1 MQELNKREAIAAQLS
16 YSHDG
21 RWVPL
26 PEWAQYLFTLGTIVS
41 TTQGAAATKTVLAVA
56 LPTRAYAALLLATG
70 VVLGRSID
78 PAGQGLG
85 AEHFEMLC
93 DLPIGTAL
101 IYSLDDQLAPAV
113 FEGRKRFD
121 VDVEDKVRIGVRI
134 QKRAAGAGT
143 LYLDEHQARAVQV
156 RPGVDGEEA
165 FRKRLPRLTGTAE
178 ARSRNQFLENLIS
191 HGGLTDFLT
200 QPRLDTRLI
209 GIANTLHKEVGLQ
222 LMSTGHAGRGE
233 GTLQDLIRCRR
244 FLSDGHAYRT
254 DLTPSSASQLSQ
266 QFPYATV
273 FDGALAYLRCR
284 DECRG
289 THQIIALDRSA
300 AHFHDATS
308 IINQAYLNR
317 ANSDTLTL
325 PSPAGIETLIFEE
338 YQP

>member
-121 VDVEDKVRIGVRI
+121 VEDKVRIGVRI

-143 LYLDEHQARAVQV
+143 LYLDGHQARAVQV

-191 HGGLTDFLT
+191 PGGLTDFLT

-325 PSPAGIETLIFEE
+325 PSLAGIETLIFEE